1 MRQNLSKRDHAACE
15 AIGRQIRKV
24 RESKKLTQEQV
35 APKLP
40 ITQSHL
46 SAIERGKAAVGLR
59 LVRLARAMG
68 VDTKELLP

>member
-1 MRQNLSKRDHAACE
+1 MQKNLSKRDQAACE
-15 AIGRQIRKV
+15 AIGRRIREV
-24 RESKKLTQEQV
+24 RIAKGLTQEQV

-68 VDTKELLP
+68 VEPKELLP